1 MYGHAFEWA
10 GFGNYTKGL
19 PQYQGG
25 MLASN
30 KFTYYGTSE
39 LGGRVYFTGFN
50 EEGFSV
56 SPRGVE
62 DIQTGEVLAVEEINA
77 PDLELDIP
85 TNFDALTVGTLD
97 AGTINVS
104 TALNISGTISGL
116 PEATPALRASSSWPQ
131 FWKPPTQR
139 LMTRQSHQR
148 VWPVQSIAALCSPP
162 LWRDPVVRGSHRT
175 CRVADLRRH
184 PNPQRQ
190 HQHGSGR
197 GG

>member
-50 EEGFSV
+50 EEGFQRQP
-56 SPRGVE
+56 PRRRGHSNR
-62 DIQTGEVLAVEEINA
+62 EVLAVEEINA

-85 TNFDALTVGTLD
+85 TNFDALNVTTLG
-97 AGTINVS
+97 AGTVNVS
-104 TALNISGTISGL
+104 A
-116 PEATPALRASSSWPQ
+116 
-131 FWKPPTQR
+131 R
-139 LMTRQSHQR
+139 L
-148 VWPVQSIAALCSPP
+148 
-162 LWRDPVVRGSHRT
+162 
-175 CRVADLRRH
+175 
-184 PNPQRQ
+184 
-190 HQHGSGR
+190 
-197 GG
+197 

>member
-77 PDLELDIP
+77 PDQTLDIP
-85 TNFDALTVGTLD
+85 TNFDAITVGTID

-104 TALNISGTISGL
+104 TALNITGTVSGL
-116 PEATPALRASSSWPQ
+116 DEASTSIKGIVELATVL
-131 FWKPPTQR
+131 KPPTQQ
-139 LMTRQSHQR
+139 LLTRQSHQR
-148 VWPVQSIAALCSPP
+148 VWQ
-162 LWRDPVVRGSHRT
+162 VR
-175 CRVADLRRH
+175 
-184 PNPQRQ
+184 
-190 HQHGSGR
+190 
-197 GG
+197 